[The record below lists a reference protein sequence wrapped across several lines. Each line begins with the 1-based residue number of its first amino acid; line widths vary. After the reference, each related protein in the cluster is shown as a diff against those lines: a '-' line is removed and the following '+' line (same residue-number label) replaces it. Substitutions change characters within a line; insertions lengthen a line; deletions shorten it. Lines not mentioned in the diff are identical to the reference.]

1 MLDPIHIWFEEG
13 REGGEIVR
21 RLVCEGVVGLGA
33 PRLDLWW
40 QIPGID
46 SLPTPPV
53 LDSLL
58 GGPLLW
64 AAMSDQD
71 VVVHGPVSRGGLY
84 NLSQLIEFR
93 QRLSP
98 ERYPRVIEV
107 CPDSVIDVARDP
119 YEPSKAIAAFS
130 GGLDST
136 FTAVRHGLGVAG
148 QATIPIKALVMVHG
162 FDVPLDR
169 LDQFDAMR
177 RRAEPTIKLINIPLH
192 IIRTNSKLDGRTWPH
207 SAIPLTVGALSHFG
221 HLAPIALVSSGAPY
235 GTPRFGISHPS
246 VVEAL
251 ASGDWFRVVTDGSG
265 FGRTEKVEMLA
276 PYPAV
281 LAAIKVC
288 WEGSDPSKN
297 CGVCEKCVMTRLNFL
312 AAGIRNAP
320 CFDTPLSPKL
330 IAGLSMPSMH
340 KVRDLFRSCWNEL
353 EARNC
358 SGPEVDLL
366 RKRLSRVPPN
376 VVVDNARW
384 LRQLVKQLVTRALG
398 LRRLPSDRYRP

>member
-1 MLDPIHIWFEEG
+1 MSQPVQIWFEEG
-13 REGGEIVR
+13 QEDGEVVR
-21 RLVCEGVVGLGA
+21 RLVCEGVVGPGA

-40 QIPGID
+40 RVPGIA

-64 AAMSDQD
+64 AAMSGQD
-71 VVVHGPVSRGGLY
+71 VVVHGPVSAGGLY
-84 NLSQLIEFR
+84 NLTQLIEFR

-107 CPDSVIDVARDP
+107 RPDSILEVARDAH
-119 YEPSKAIAAFS
+119 ELSKAIAALS

-136 FTAVRHGLGVAG
+136 FTAVRHGLGLAG
-148 QATIPIKALVMVHG
+148 EATIPIEAMVMIHG
-162 FDVPLDR
+162 FDASLDR
-169 LDQFDAMR
+169 MDQFDAMR
-177 RRAEPTIKLINIPLH
+177 RRAEPTIKLLDVPFH
-192 IIRTNSKLDGRTWPH
+192 VVRTNSKLGGRTWPH
-207 SAIPLTVGALSHFG
+207 SAIPLTVSALSHFG

-235 GTPRFGISHPS
+235 GIPRFGISHPTA
-246 VVEAL
+246 VEAL

-265 FGRTEKVEMLA
+265 FGRAEKVEMLR

-288 WEGSDPSKN
+288 WEGDDPGKN
-297 CGVCEKCVMTRLNFL
+297 CGVCEKCVVTRLNFL
-312 AAGIRNAP
+312 AAGIRDAP
-320 CFDTPLSPKL
+320 CFDTPLTPEL
-330 IAGLSMPSMH
+330 IAGPSMLSLNAA
-340 KVRDLFRSCWNEL
+340 REFFRTCWKEF

-366 RKRLSRVPPN
+366 RRRLSRVPPDI
-376 VVVDNARW
+376 VAEWRKKIRDIIARW
-384 LRQLVKQLVTRALG
+384 LPRWVKQFIKRALA
-398 LRRLPSDRYRP
+398 